1 MSDNYQIEQLRAFSN
16 GVFEASGLDSRDAST
31 VTDVL
36 IHADL
41 RGHASHGL
49 TRIPIYAER
58 IRAGVVNARPNIQ
71 VLRPAP
77 AFLMVD
83 ADNAPGPVASLAAIE
98 ATIDTARDEGVCA
111 CVVAHSNHNGTG
123 SYYAEKA
130 IKAGCIF
137 IGLTNAPPSMAV
149 YGGKQ
154 AVIGTNPFTFG
165 SPTQDQAPLLLD
177 MATSVVARG
186 KIVES
191 AKRKEA
197 IPENWALD
205 SQGKPTTDAQ
215 AAEQGVVLPFG
226 GPKGSAL
233 AIMGEVLCGVLAGG
247 RFAGSMGNLYSDFE
261 TPQDIG
267 HFFLVIDTSR
277 THLGTDYAARVS
289 QLRNELKASAPA
301 EGFTSVKM
309 PGEVETERT
318 AQTYENGIS
327 LPLNVVEDLNAI
339 ARQLGAATL
348 DEFVAGDTGHA

>member
-1 MSDNYQIEQLRAFSN
+1 MTDTFSVDQLRAFSN
-16 GVFEASGLDSRDAST
+16 SVFEASGLTSHDAAT

-58 IRAGVVNARPNIQ
+58 IRAGLVNAHPRIQ
-71 VLRPAP
+71 INRPAP
-77 AFLMVD
+77 AFIMVD

-98 ATIDTARDEGVCA
+98 AAIETARDEGVCA
-111 CVVAHSNHNGTG
+111 CVVAHSNHNGPG

-130 IKAGCIF
+130 IEAGCIF
-137 IGLTNAPPSMAV
+137 IGMTNAPPSMAV
-149 YGGKQ
+149 FGGRQ

-165 SPTQDQAPLLLD
+165 SPTQGATPVLLD

-191 AKRKEA
+191 AKRKES
-197 IPENWALD
+197 IPEGWALN
-205 SQGKPTTDAQ
+205 SEGKPTTDAQ
-215 AAEQGVVLPFG
+215 VAEQGVVLPFG

-233 AIMGEVLCGVLAGG
+233 AIMGETLCGVLSGG
-247 RFAGSMGNLYSDFE
+247 RFASSMGNLYTDFK
-261 TPQDIG
+261 TSQDIG

-277 THLGTDYAARVS
+277 THLGADYAPRVS
-289 QLRNELKASAPA
+289 QLCDELKTSAPA
-301 EGFTSVKM
+301 EGFSAVKM
-309 PGEVETERT
+309 PGEVEIERT
-318 AQTYENGIS
+318 AMMSESGIS
-327 LPLNVVEDLNAI
+327 LPPNVVVDLDEI

-348 DEFVAGDTGHA
+348 AEFSTGGSQQ